1 MIQDYQEEPFDYRIR
16 NQMIDSLA
24 NIIFTNTYTQRVTQ
38 TMLGDPNNAVIPAP
52 LLDAINSAN
61 GQNATI
67 DDTVVTVNSKIVLA
81 SYPKF

>member
-1 MIQDYQEEPFDYRIR
+1 
-16 NQMIDSLA
+16 MIDSLA

-38 TMLGDPNNAVIPAP
+38 TMLGDPNNAVIP

-67 DDTVVTVNSKIVLA
+67 DDTVVTVNSKLYLQVI
-81 SYPKF
+81 